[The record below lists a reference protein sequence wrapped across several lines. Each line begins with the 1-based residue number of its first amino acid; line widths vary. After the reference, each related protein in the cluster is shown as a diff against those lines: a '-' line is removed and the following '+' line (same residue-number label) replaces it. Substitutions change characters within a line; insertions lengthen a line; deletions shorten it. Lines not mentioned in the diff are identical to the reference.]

1 MIENS
6 QDSEVGRFL
15 TAHEKHYRSLRAKK
29 LSELDSLL
37 IADNP
42 FLFAKQKTINEAIAR
57 YELFKQIINVSGAII
72 ECGVYNGNN
81 LLLFSHY
88 WI

>member
-37 IADNP
+37 IADNT
-42 FLFAKQKTINEAIAR
+42 FLFAKQKTFYEAIAR
-57 YELFKQIINVSGAII
+57 YELFKQIINVT
-72 ECGVYNGNN
+72 Y
-81 LLLFSHY
+81 
-88 WI
+88 